1 MAAAGLRLVA
11 LTDHDALEGVREL
24 RSGGV
29 RAAATDAG
37 PGLIAGVEINAV
49 DDGDDAW
56 EGELH
61 ILGYGMDPDDEA
73 FEATLARQRA
83 GREIRVRETLDRLR
97 RLGMPVDDAFATVV
111 AAADPAS
118 LGRPHVARALIATG
132 HAASVEDAFARILG
146 RGCRAYV
153 PRRGL
158 DPRQAITAIR
168 AAGGLAVL
176 AHYREAP
183 ERVAL
188 VDRLIGWGL
197 GGLEVHYGGMGRPYT
212 AEETAALA
220 AIARDRGLVA
230 TGGSDY
236 HGDTMSYAEAI
247 ARTVVPD
254 EVEEPFLAALE
265 AARSRP

>member
-1 MAAAGLRLVA
+1 MAAAGLRLAA
-11 LTDHDALEGVREL
+11 LTDHDALDGVREL
-24 RSGGV
+24 RASGIVAGPS
-29 RAAATDAG
+29 DAG
-37 PGLIAGVEINAV
+37 PGLLAGVEINAV
-49 DDGDDAW
+49 HEGDGAG

-61 ILGYGMDPDDEA
+61 ILGYGMDLDDEA
-73 FEATLARQRA
+73 FEVTLARQRG
-83 GREIRVRETLDRLR
+83 GREVRVRETLERLR

-111 AAADPAS
+111 AVADPAS
-118 LGRPHVARALIATG
+118 LGRPHVARALVATG

-146 RGCRAYV
+146 RGCPAFV

-158 DPRQAITAIR
+158 GPRQAIAAIQ

-176 AHYREAP
+176 AHYREAA

-220 AIARDRGLVA
+220 AIARARGLVA

-254 EVEEPFLAALE
+254 EVEGPFLAALE
-265 AARSRP
+265 AARSRR